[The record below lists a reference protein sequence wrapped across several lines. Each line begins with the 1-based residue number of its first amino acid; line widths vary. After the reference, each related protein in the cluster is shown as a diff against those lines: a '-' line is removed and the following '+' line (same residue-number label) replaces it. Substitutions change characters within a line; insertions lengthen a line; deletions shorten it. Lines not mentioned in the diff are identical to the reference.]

1 MTLHVPRFQSVYIAH
16 EDLYGLI
23 QSKCSQAHPLPRSS
37 VLTSIRGDAYA
48 LQSLN
53 SFQWLGERSGENHF
67 GRIGS
72 HTDRDE
78 IGSWRLSLSGMFSW
92 FLYIYIEILLES

>member
-1 MTLHVPRFQSVYIAH
+1 MFTLHTKTCMVYI
-16 EDLYGLI
+16 YIYI

-67 GRIGS
+67 GRIGR

-92 FLYIYIEILLES
+92 FLYIYREILLES